1 VSALNFHTGEAIG
14 KLESLFD
21 RPRRASTDGFTDWE
35 KDFAHVA
42 QALLEETVVEIG
54 REYCHESGIGSVG
67 LAGGV
72 ALNCKMNKRIMELEA
87 VDELFVQPVAHD
99 AGSAIGAGLLA
110 SESARGE
117 GMNSVYW
124 GPAYSTEETRETL
137 DDLKLDYSRP
147 ENLERDIA
155 ERLADGELVGWLQG
169 RLEVGPRALG
179 NRSILADSR
188 TIDSRDRVNE
198 FVKHREEWR
207 PFAPSMLEEAAEDYL
222 VDAEAAPYMIK
233 TFDVKEEKRA
243 EIPAVLHPADDTTR
257 PQTVC
262 AEQNP
267 RYHAL
272 LQEFDQITGVPV
284 ILNTSF
290 NDSGEPIVNTPVEA
304 IKDFY
309 SMGLDTLVIE
319 NLVLEKP
326 AGRKAN

>member
-1 VSALNFHTGEAIG
+1 
-14 KLESLFD
+14 
-21 RPRRASTDGFTDWE
+21 
-35 KDFAHVA
+35 
-42 QALLEETVVEIG
+42 
-54 REYCHESGIGSVG
+54 
-67 LAGGV
+67 
-72 ALNCKMNKRIMELEA
+72 
-87 VDELFVQPVAHD
+87 
-99 AGSAIGAGLLA
+99 
-110 SESARGE
+110 
-117 GMNSVYW
+117 
-124 GPAYSTEETRETL
+124 
-137 DDLKLDYSRP
+137 
-147 ENLERDIA
+147 
-155 ERLADGELVGWLQG
+155 
-169 RLEVGPRALG
+169 
-179 NRSILADSR
+179 
-188 TIDSRDRVNE
+188 
-198 FVKHREEWR
+198 
-207 PFAPSMLEEAAEDYL
+207 MLEEAAEDYL

-257 PQTVC
+257 PQTVR

-290 NDSGEPIVNTPVEA
+290 NDNGEPIINTPVEA